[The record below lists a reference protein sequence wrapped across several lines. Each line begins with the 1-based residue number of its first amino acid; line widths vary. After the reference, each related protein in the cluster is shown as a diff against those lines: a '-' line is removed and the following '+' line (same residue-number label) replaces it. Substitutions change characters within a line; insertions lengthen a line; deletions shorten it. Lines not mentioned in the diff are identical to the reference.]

1 MRERI
6 KKKFTNSSIAKKMLI
21 IYISFGSLFF
31 LIALALLQIGFSTY
45 SQELY
50 EKSVQELDYFS
61 QNVNSGLKEAERM
74 NYNISMDTLMQQ
86 KLEELSQMPY
96 PSIEYN
102 IKMYE
107 IRNMLLNE
115 YDPESCVKSII
126 YMDLYG
132 NKVEVG
138 TSAWQVSEDSMKMIR
153 DLAMVGHGAYVTY
166 GPTEDCPYLL
176 SGRLIRNRLDMS
188 LNNLGKLIFVCDVN
202 NIIQNNKDQ
211 LSSKQAAV
219 YVYSKEAV
227 VYKDEVIKEIKD
239 LPTYKEATGY
249 KIVNESGEKYFVSY
263 LYSEITHWTYVSV
276 FPYSDIYGQ
285 VQKITYLLFSGFI
298 FVFLILIF
306 FMKKVS
312 SLMTGPLE
320 ELTQS
325 MQVVGTGDFQAAK
338 DMLVVNDR
346 ADEIGMLSREF
357 KTMLETV
364 DHLIKENYEKQLLLK
379 DTKYKMLRA
388 QINPHFLYNT
398 LNVIHWM
405 IRAGR
410 AEEAGKMIVD
420 LGAILRYSFSREP
433 YATVKDEVNMVKSYI
448 LIQKTRYQGRINFEV
463 ETEGNLDEY
472 IMPRMILQPLIENAI
487 SYGAEPYSD
496 VCNITVHV
504 KEDESEILMT
514 VEDTG
519 EGMSLE
525 ELEAVR
531 NLNFKPKGNGIGVKN
546 IVERL
551 KIDDESSTFEI
562 DSEKGKGTLV
572 TIRIHKRMKGEENV

>member
-1 MRERI
+1 MKEKIRN
-6 KKKFTNSSIAKKMLI
+6 KFVNSNIAKKMLI
-21 IYISFGSLFF
+21 IYISFASVFF

-50 EKSVQELDYFS
+50 EKSVQELDFFA

-86 KLEELSQMPY
+86 NLAELSQIPY

-132 NKVEVG
+132 NKIEVG

-166 GPTEDCPYLL
+166 GPTEECPYLL
-176 SGRLIRNRLDMS
+176 SGRLVRNRLDMS
-188 LNNLGKLIFVCDVN
+188 LNNMGKLIFVCDVN
-202 NIIQNNKDQ
+202 NIIQKNKDQ

-219 YVYSKEAV
+219 YVYSEECAV
-227 VYKDEVIKEIKD
+227 YEDEVVRKIKG
-239 LPTYKEATGY
+239 LPTYEKSTGY
-249 KIVNESGEKYFVSY
+249 KIVNESGEKYFVSH
-263 LYSEITHWTYVSV
+263 LYSENTDWTYVSC

-285 VQKITYLLFSGFI
+285 VQTIQYLLFTGFI
-298 FVFLILIF
+298 AVFIVLVF

-312 SLMTGPLE
+312 RLITGPLE
-320 ELTQS
+320 ELTDS
-325 MQVVGTGDFQAAK
+325 MQIVGTGDFQTAK
-338 DMLVVNDR
+338 EMLVVTDR
-346 ADEIGMLSREF
+346 ADEIGTLSREF

-364 DHLIKENYEKQLLLK
+364 DHLIKENYEKQLLVK

-410 AEEAGKMIVD
+410 SEEAGKMIVD

-433 YATVKDEVNMVKSYI
+433 YATIKDEVNMVKSYI
-448 LIQKTRYQGRINFEV
+448 MIQQMRYQGRINFTV
-463 ETEGNLDEY
+463 EAEESLDEY

-487 SYGAEPYSD
+487 NYGAEPYSE
-496 VCNITVHV
+496 VCDIMVCV
-504 KEDESEILMT
+504 KEDNSEILMT
-514 VEDTG
+514 VEDSG

-531 NLNFKPKGNGIGVKN
+531 KLEFKPKGNGIGIKN

-551 KIDDESSTFEI
+551 KIDDEESSFEI
-562 DSEKGKGTLV
+562 NSEKGKGTLV
-572 TIRIHKRMKGEENV
+572 AIRIHKRMKGE

>member
-1 MRERI
+1 MKEKIRN
-6 KKKFTNSSIAKKMLI
+6 KFVNSNIAKKMLI
-21 IYISFGSLFF
+21 IYISFASLFF

-50 EKSVQELDYFS
+50 EKSVQELDFFA

-86 KLEELSQMPY
+86 NLAELSQIAY

-115 YDPESCVKSII
+115 YNPESCVKSII

-132 NKVEVG
+132 NKIEVG

-166 GPTEDCPYLL
+166 GPIGESPYLL
-176 SGRLIRNRLDMS
+176 SGRLVRNRLDMS
-188 LNNLGKLIFVCDVN
+188 LNNIGKLIFVCDVN
-202 NIIQNNKDQ
+202 NIIQKNKDQ

-219 YVYSKEAV
+219 YVYSEECAV
-227 VYKDEVIKEIKD
+227 YEDEVVRKIKG
-239 LPTYKEATGY
+239 LPTYEKSTGY

-263 LYSEITHWTYVSV
+263 LYSENTDWTYVSS

-285 VQKITYLLFSGFI
+285 VQTIQYLLFTGFI
-298 FVFLILIF
+298 AVFIVLVF

-312 SLMTGPLE
+312 RLITGPLE
-320 ELTQS
+320 ELTGS
-325 MQVVGTGDFQAAK
+325 MQIVGTGDFQTAK
-338 DMLVVNDR
+338 EMLVVTDR
-346 ADEIGMLSREF
+346 ADEIGTLSREF
-357 KTMLETV
+357 KAMLETV
-364 DHLIKENYEKQLLLK
+364 DHLIKENYEKQLLVK

-410 AEEAGKMIVD
+410 SEEAGKMIVD

-433 YATVKDEVNMVKSYI
+433 YARIKDEVNMVKSYI
-448 LIQKTRYQGRINFEV
+448 MIQQMRYQGRINFTV
-463 ETEGNLDEY
+463 ETEESLDEY

-487 SYGAEPYSD
+487 NYGAEPYSE
-496 VCNITVHV
+496 VCDIMVCV
-504 KEDESEILMT
+504 KEDNSEIMMT
-514 VEDTG
+514 VEDSG
-519 EGMSLE
+519 EGMALE

-531 NLNFKPKGNGIGVKN
+531 KLEFKPKGNGIGIKN

-551 KIDDESSTFEI
+551 KIDDEESSFEI
-562 DSEKGKGTLV
+562 NSEKGKGTLV
-572 TIRIHKRMKGEENV
+572 AIRIHKRMKGE

>member
-1 MRERI
+1 MKEKIRN
-6 KKKFTNSSIAKKMLI
+6 KFVNSNIAKKMLI
-21 IYISFGSLFF
+21 IYISFASVFF

-50 EKSVQELDYFS
+50 EKSVQELDFFA

-86 KLEELSQMPY
+86 NLAELSQIPY

-132 NKVEVG
+132 NKIEVG

-166 GPTEDCPYLL
+166 GPTEECPYLL
-176 SGRLIRNRLDMS
+176 SGRLVRNRLDMS
-188 LNNLGKLIFVCDVN
+188 LNNMGKLIFVCDVN
-202 NIIQNNKDQ
+202 NIIQKNKDQ

-219 YVYSKEAV
+219 YVYSEECAV
-227 VYKDEVIKEIKD
+227 YEDEVMRKIEG
-239 LPTYKEATGY
+239 LPTYEKSTGY
-249 KIVNESGEKYFVSY
+249 KIVNVSGEKYFVSY
-263 LYSEITHWTYVSV
+263 LYSENTDWTYVSC

-285 VQKITYLLFSGFI
+285 VQTIQYLLFTGFI
-298 FVFLILIF
+298 AVFIVLVF

-312 SLMTGPLE
+312 RLITGPLE
-320 ELTQS
+320 ELTDS
-325 MQVVGTGDFQAAK
+325 MQIVGTGDFQTAK
-338 DMLVVNDR
+338 EMLVVTDR
-346 ADEIGMLSREF
+346 ADEIGTLSREF

-364 DHLIKENYEKQLLLK
+364 DHLIKENYEKQLLVK

-410 AEEAGKMIVD
+410 SEEAGKMIVD

-433 YATVKDEVNMVKSYI
+433 YAIIKDEVNMVKSYI
-448 LIQKTRYQGRINFEV
+448 MIQQMRYQGRINFTV
-463 ETEGNLDEY
+463 EAEESLDEY

-487 SYGAEPYSD
+487 NYGAEPYSE
-496 VCNITVHV
+496 VCDIMVCV
-504 KEDESEILMT
+504 KEDNSEILMT
-514 VEDTG
+514 VEDSG

-531 NLNFKPKGNGIGVKN
+531 KLEFKPKGNGIGIKN

-551 KIDDESSTFEI
+551 KIDDEESSFEI
-562 DSEKGKGTLV
+562 NSEKGKGTLV
-572 TIRIHKRMKGEENV
+572 AIRIHKRMKGE

>member
-1 MRERI
+1 MKEKIRN
-6 KKKFTNSSIAKKMLI
+6 KFVNSNIAKKMLI
-21 IYISFGSLFF
+21 IYISFASVFF

-50 EKSVQELDYFS
+50 EKSVQELDFFA

-86 KLEELSQMPY
+86 NLAELSQIPY

-132 NKVEVG
+132 NKIEVG

-153 DLAMVGHGAYVTY
+153 DLAMVGHGAYATY
-166 GPTEDCPYLL
+166 GPTEECPYLL
-176 SGRLIRNRLDMS
+176 SGRLVRNRLDMS
-188 LNNLGKLIFVCDVN
+188 LNNMGKLIFVCDVN
-202 NIIQNNKDQ
+202 NIIQKNKDQ

-219 YVYSKEAV
+219 YVYSEECAV
-227 VYKDEVIKEIKD
+227 YEDEVMRKIEG
-239 LPTYKEATGY
+239 LPTYEKSTGY
-249 KIVNESGEKYFVSY
+249 KIVNVSGEKYFVSY
-263 LYSEITHWTYVSV
+263 LYSENTDWTYVSC

-285 VQKITYLLFSGFI
+285 VQTIQYLLFTGFI
-298 FVFLILIF
+298 SVFIVLVF

-312 SLMTGPLE
+312 RLITGPLE
-320 ELTQS
+320 ELTDS
-325 MQVVGTGDFQAAK
+325 MQIVGTGDFQTAK
-338 DMLVVNDR
+338 EMLVVTDR
-346 ADEIGMLSREF
+346 ADEIGTLSREF

-364 DHLIKENYEKQLLLK
+364 DHLIKENYEKQLLVK

-410 AEEAGKMIVD
+410 SEEAGKMIVD

-433 YATVKDEVNMVKSYI
+433 YATIKDEVNMVKSYI
-448 LIQKTRYQGRINFEV
+448 MIQQMRYQGRINFTV
-463 ETEGNLDEY
+463 EAEGSLDEY

-487 SYGAEPYSD
+487 NYGAEPYSE
-496 VCNITVHV
+496 VCDIMVCI
-504 KEDESEILMT
+504 KEENSEILMT
-514 VEDTG
+514 VEDSG

-531 NLNFKPKGNGIGVKN
+531 KLEFKPKGNGIGIKN

-551 KIDDESSTFEI
+551 KIDDEESSFEI
-562 DSEKGKGTLV
+562 NSEKGKGTLV
-572 TIRIHKRMKGEENV
+572 AIRIHKRMKGE

>member
-1 MRERI
+1 MKEKIRN
-6 KKKFTNSSIAKKMLI
+6 KFVNSNIAKKMLI
-21 IYISFGSLFF
+21 IYISFASVFF

-50 EKSVQELDYFS
+50 EKSVQELDFFA

-86 KLEELSQMPY
+86 NLAELSQIPY

-132 NKVEVG
+132 NKIEVG

-166 GPTEDCPYLL
+166 GPTEECPYFL
-176 SGRLIRNRLDMS
+176 SGRLVRNRLDMS
-188 LNNLGKLIFVCDVN
+188 LNNMGKLIFVCDVN
-202 NIIQNNKDQ
+202 NIIQKNKDQ

-219 YVYSKEAV
+219 YVYSEECAV
-227 VYKDEVIKEIKD
+227 YEDEVVRKIKG
-239 LPTYKEATGY
+239 LPTYEKSTGY
-249 KIVNESGEKYFVSY
+249 KIVNESGEKYFVSH
-263 LYSEITHWTYVSV
+263 LYSENTDWTYVSC

-285 VQKITYLLFSGFI
+285 VQTIQYLLFTGFI
-298 FVFLILIF
+298 SVFIVLVF

-312 SLMTGPLE
+312 RLITGPLE
-320 ELTQS
+320 ELTDS
-325 MQVVGTGDFQAAK
+325 MQIVGTGDFQTAK
-338 DMLVVNDR
+338 EMLVVTDR
-346 ADEIGMLSREF
+346 ADEIGTLSREF

-364 DHLIKENYEKQLLLK
+364 DHLIKENYEKQLLVK

-410 AEEAGKMIVD
+410 SEEAGKMIVD

-433 YATVKDEVNMVKSYI
+433 YATIKDEVNMVKSYI
-448 LIQKTRYQGRINFEV
+448 MIQQMRYQGRINFTV
-463 ETEGNLDEY
+463 EAEGSLDEY

-487 SYGAEPYSD
+487 NYGAEPYSE
-496 VCNITVHV
+496 VCDIMVCV
-504 KEDESEILMT
+504 KEENSEILMT
-514 VEDTG
+514 VEDSG

-531 NLNFKPKGNGIGVKN
+531 KLEFKPKGNGIGIKN

-551 KIDDESSTFEI
+551 KIDDEESSFEI
-562 DSEKGKGTLV
+562 NSEKGKGTLV
-572 TIRIHKRMKGEENV
+572 AIRIHKRMKGE

>member
-1 MRERI
+1 MREKI
-6 KKKFTNSSIAKKMLI
+6 KKKFTNSSIANKMLT
-21 IYISFGSLFF
+21 IYISFASLFF

-61 QNVNSGLKEAERM
+61 QKVNSGLKEAERM

-86 KLEELSQMPY
+86 NLVELSQMPY

-102 IKMYE
+102 IKMYD

-132 NKVEVG
+132 NKIEIG
-138 TSAWQVSEDSMKMIR
+138 TSAWQASDDSMKMIR
-153 DLAMVGHGAYVTY
+153 NMAMVGQGAYVTY

-188 LNNLGKLIFVCDVN
+188 LSNLGKLIFVCDVN
-202 NIIQNNKDQ
+202 NIIQKNKDQ
-211 LSSKQAAV
+211 LASKQAAV
-219 YVYSKEAV
+219 YVYSKEAI
-227 VYKDEVIKEIKD
+227 VYKDEGIKEIKD
-239 LPTYKEATGY
+239 LPTYRESTGY
-249 KIVNESGEKYFVSY
+249 KIVNESGDKFFVSH
-263 LYSEITHWTYVSV
+263 LYSETTNWTYVSF

-285 VQKITYLLFSGFI
+285 VQTIRYLLFTGFI
-298 FVFLILIF
+298 FVFIVLTF

-312 SLMTGPLE
+312 RLMTGPLE

-346 ADEIGMLSREF
+346 ADEIGTLSREF

-364 DHLIKENYEKQLLLK
+364 DNLIKENYEKQLLIK

-448 LIQKTRYQGRINFEV
+448 LIQKTRYQGRINFVV

-487 SYGAEPYSD
+487 SYGAEPSSD

-514 VEDTG
+514 VEDNG

-531 NLNFKPKGNGIGVKN
+531 NLEFKPKGNGIGVKN

-551 KIDDESSTFEI
+551 RIDDESSTFEI
-562 DSEKGKGTLV
+562 DSEKEKGTLV
-572 TIRIHKRMKGEENV
+572 TIRIHKRTKGEENV